1 MNALFLVGIRSHTKS
16 LERCLCRKIVL
27 LFVAT
32 APLGASAMANFK
44 DFGVDSEA
52 CTCADI
58 MVTGC
63 FHVSSIAISYD
74 LLVEGAKNGDILE
87 ARVSVADPPDSCLVG
102 AELFT
107 LKTVGGPD
115 TTPAHLRGAK
125 FLSSSDRAGT
135 CPTDPGACITDL
147 QGLVQLVW
155 DVGTERADG
164 PRGELECIRKIIK
177 DIVPTCAAAPAVSEW
192 GFVAMIVLVMI
203 AGTIVF
209 RRRAV
214 AL

>member
-147 QGLVQLVW
+147 QGLVKLTV
-155 DVGTERADG
+155 VSRSTNG
-164 PRGELECIRKIIK
+164 PVAECIRKIIK